1 MSCIAGTYDMVID
14 QGATL
19 SRALTWK
26 NSARVPYN
34 LTGFTARMHVR
45 NTVTDTGT
53 VLIRTTS
60 NGGILLGGATGVV
73 TVKLTATESAA
84 IPAGRYVYDLEL
96 VSAGGEVSRL
106 VEGSF
111 IVRPEVTR

>member
-26 NSARVPYN
+26 NPARVPYD
-34 LTGFTARMHVR
+34 LTNFTARMHVR
-45 NTVTDTGT
+45 ATVADSGT
-53 VLIRTTS
+53 VLIRTTE
-60 NGGILLGGATGVV
+60 NGGIVLGGTTGVV
-73 TVKLTATESAA
+73 TVKLTAAESAA

-96 VSAGGEVSRL
+96 VSGGGEVSRL

-111 IVRPEVTR
+111 VVRPEVTR